1 MMVWSLAPLLV
12 VLVAA
17 VAAWLV
23 ALLAGEWA
31 RRRQILDVPNE
42 RSSHVRPTPRLGG
55 IGLVVGVLA
64 GYLLPFGG
72 AAIEPGRG
80 RLVLVVAVGLAAV
93 SLLDDLRG
101 LSAQLRLVLHVAAG
115 ALTVWGLD
123 VVPRAMAA
131 GASEPLALA
140 FGALAAIWIVAFV
153 NAFNFMDGIDGIAA
167 GQALVA
173 GLGWLVVGSSVGDAG
188 VIGLAAPVAG
198 ASAGFLVLNWSPA
211 RLFMGDV
218 GSAFLGYL
226 LAAIPLAAGD
236 PVALAAPA
244 LLLVWPFLFDTAFTL
259 VRRARRG
266 ERLLDAHRSH
276 LYQRLSA
283 PGARGALSHAQVSS
297 RYLILAGV
305 GVPTAWALATA
316 HWVPAALGVLAALVL
331 AVRLWRAVRRV
342 EATADQAPR

>member
-1 MMVWSLAPLLV
+1 MMVWSPTPLLAG
-12 VLVAA
+12 LVAA

-23 ALLAGEWA
+23 ALLVCEWA

-64 GYLLPFGG
+64 GCLLPIGG

-80 RLVLVVAVGLAAV
+80 SLVLAVAVGLAAV

-101 LSAQLRLVLHVAAG
+101 LPALFRLVLHGVAG
-115 ALTVWGLD
+115 AVTVWGLE
-123 VVPRAMAA
+123 VVPRAIAA
-131 GASEPLALA
+131 GASEPLALV
-140 FGALAAIWIVAFV
+140 FGVLAAIWIVAFV

-173 GLGWLVVGSSVGDAG
+173 GVGWLLVGAAVGDTAASRLAG
-188 VIGLAAPVAG
+188 PIAG
-198 ASAGFLVLNWSPA
+198 ASAGFLFLNWSPA

-226 LAAIPLAAGD
+226 LAALPLVGSD
-236 PVALAAPA
+236 PVGLAAPA
-244 LLLVWPFLFDTAFTL
+244 LVLVWPFLFDTAFTL

-283 PGARGALSHAQVSS
+283 PGRRGALTHARVSG
-297 RYLILAGV
+297 RYMALAGV
-305 GVPTAWALATA
+305 GVPTAWALVTTR
-316 HWVPAALGVLAALVL
+316 WLPAGVGVLVASGL
-331 AVRLWRAVRRV
+331 AVLLWRDVIRV
-342 EATADQAPR
+342 EASVGQAPR

>member
-1 MMVWSLAPLLV
+1 MIGWSLAPLLV
-12 VLVAA
+12 GLVAA

-23 ALLAGEWA
+23 ALLVGEWA
-31 RRRQILDVPNE
+31 RRRQILDLPNE

-55 IGLVVGVLA
+55 IGLVCGVVAGCLLPMGAGTSDPGRLGLVLA
-64 GYLLPFGG
+64 I
-72 AAIEPGRG
+72 AS
-80 RLVLVVAVGLAAV
+80 GLAAV

-101 LSAQLRLVLHVAAG
+101 LSAQVRLVLHAAAG

-123 VVPRAMAA
+123 VVPRALAA

-173 GLGWLVVGSSVGDAG
+173 GVGWLVVAAVVGDAV
-188 VIGLAAPVAG
+188 VIRLAAAVAG
-198 ASAGFLVLNWSPA
+198 ASAGFLILNWSPA

-226 LAAIPLAAGD
+226 LAAVPLAGGD
-236 PVALAAPA
+236 PVGLAAPA

-283 PGARGALSHAQVSS
+283 PALPGALTHAQVSG
-297 RYLILAGV
+297 RYMALAAV
-305 GVPTAWALATA
+305 GAASAWALATA
-316 HWVPAALGVLAALVL
+316 RWLPAALGVLVAGGL
-331 AVRLWRAVRRV
+331 AVLLWRAVIRV
-342 EATADQAPR
+342 EATAGQAPR

>member
-1 MMVWSLAPLLV
+1 MIASPLASLLV
-12 VLVAA
+12 VVVAA
-17 VAAWLV
+17 AAAWLV
-23 ALLAGEWA
+23 ALLVGEWA
-31 RRRQILDVPNE
+31 RRRHILDLPNA

-55 IGLVVGVLA
+55 IGLVCGVLA
-64 GYLLPFGG
+64 GCLLPIGG
-72 AAIEPGRG
+72 AIDPRRG
-80 RLVLVVAVGLAAV
+80 GLVLATAVILAAV
-93 SLLDDLRG
+93 GLLDDLRG
-101 LSAQLRLVLHVAAG
+101 LSAQLRLVVQLPAG

-140 FGALAAIWIVAFV
+140 FGVLAAIWIVAFV

-173 GLGWLVVGSSVGDAG
+173 GIGWLVLGAAAGDAA

-198 ASAGFLVLNWSPA
+198 ASVGFLILNWSPA

-226 LAAIPLAAGD
+226 LAAIPLTAAD

-283 PGARGALSHAQVSS
+283 PGVSGALTHAQVSR
-297 RYLILAGV
+297 RYMILAGV

-316 HWVPAALGVLAALVL
+316 RWVPAALGVLAATVL
-331 AVRLWRAVRRV
+331 AVRLWRATVRV
-342 EATADQAPR
+342 ESTATQAPR